1 MSRPEEQ
8 VILAEHP
15 VPEAPPEERDEA
27 RLARRERLQLLARSK
42 TFLAGVF
49 LFGVFVF
56 CAILGPA
63 VVPYDPFGAPT
74 DLLDKLQPPSTAH
87 LFGTDQLGRDVF
99 SRVVVGARD
108 ILAVSLAATLLGVVL
123 GAALGLVTGY
133 FRGVIDEVLM
143 RIVDAFLA
151 VPLVILATVALVAL
165 GPSKGTLIVVIGIV
179 FAPIIARTVR
189 AAVLSER
196 ELEYVEAARLRNE
209 RAPYIMFAEILPN
222 VTAPIVVE
230 FTVRLGYA
238 IFAIATLTFLGFGVQ
253 PPSPDWGL
261 QIKENYVILNG
272 GYWWPTLFPALAIAL
287 LVVSVNLVADGLT
300 RVFEA

>member
-27 RLARRERLQLLARSK
+27 RLARRERLRLLARSK

-56 CAILGPA
+56 CAIFGPA

-74 DLLDKLQPPSTAH
+74 DLLDKLQPPSTEH

-108 ILAVSLAATLLGVVL
+108 ILAVSVAATLLGVVL

-287 LVVSVNLVADGLT
+287 LVVSINLIADGLT
-300 RVFEA
+300 RVVEA

>member
-15 VPEAPPEERDEA
+15 VPEAPPEARDEA
-27 RLARRERLQLLARSK
+27 GLARRERLRLLARSK

-56 CAILGPA
+56 CAIFGRA

-74 DLLDKLQPPSTAH
+74 DLLDKLQRPSTEH

-108 ILAVSLAATLLGVVL
+108 ILAVSVAATLLGVVL
-123 GAALGLVTGY
+123 GAALGLITGY
-133 FRGVIDEVLM
+133 FRGVVDEVLM

-151 VPLVILATVALVAL
+151 VPLVILATVALVSL

-287 LVVSVNLVADGLT
+287 LVVSINLVADGLT

>member
-1 MSRPEEQ
+1 MYKRQ
-8 VILAEHP
+8 
-15 VPEAPPEERDEA
+15 
-27 RLARRERLQLLARSK
+27 
-42 TFLAGVF
+42 FLA
-49 LFGVFVF
+49 
-56 CAILGPA
+56 I
-63 VVPYDPFGAPT
+63 
-74 DLLDKLQPPSTAH
+74 
-87 LFGTDQLGRDVF
+87 
-99 SRVVVGARD
+99 
-108 ILAVSLAATLLGVVL
+108 
-123 GAALGLVTGY
+123 
-133 FRGVIDEVLM
+133 
-143 RIVDAFLA
+143 
-151 VPLVILATVALVAL
+151 PLVILATVALVSL

-196 ELEYVEAARLRNE
+196 ELEYIEAAKLRNE

-272 GYWWPTLFPALAIAL
+272 GYWWPTFFPALAIAA
-287 LVVSVNLVADGLT
+287 LVVGVNLIADGLT
-300 RVFEA
+300 QAFER